1 VPVLDHIRPGGRD
14 AGKYGKF
21 TGAVFPGDSTGC
33 TENRM
38 KGWTGSKDSFSTCSV
53 LLLHDRNTTN
63 KLVPR
68 EINPFR
74 AGLKIMPFCSF
85 APFSNRQYQEGPLPS
100 NFEGE
105 IQDTLFD
112 KRTSQFFTTLDRYPD
127 TPLIHHIP

>member
-1 VPVLDHIRPGGRD
+1 MNGWAGRED
-14 AGKYGKF
+14 FFG
-21 TGAVFPGDSTGC
+21 TS
-33 TENRM
+33 R
-38 KGWTGSKDSFSTCSV
+38 V
-53 LLLHDRNTTN
+53 LLLHDRNTAH

-74 AGLKIMPFCSF
+74 SGLKIIPYCSF

-100 NFEGE
+100 NFERE

-112 KRTSQFFTTLDRYPD
+112 KRTSQFFTTPGGHPD